1 METKRKC
8 RTFDRQFKMDAVD
21 LVIKQGRSNASVA
34 RDLGIDSQTLAN
46 WKRDVEANRAH
57 AFPGNGNP
65 HDAEMHKLKREL
77 AIAQEER
84 DILKKALAVFS
95 RRPQ

>member
-1 METKRKC
+1 MLKQR
-8 RTFDRQFKMDAVD
+8 RSVSSAV
-21 LVIKQGRSNASVA
+21 
-34 RDLGIDSQTLAN
+34 RDLGIGSQTLSN
-46 WKRDVEANRAH
+46 WKRDALANREKAS
-57 AFPGNGNP
+57 PGNGNP

-77 AIAQEER
+77 AIAEEGR